1 MPTNKED
8 LILTHLVELLEL
20 PDSAYEK
27 AKDRYEDLGEWLG
40 RDESVVTANDVHVF
54 PQGSF
59 RLGTAI
65 RPLTDEEDYDLD
77 LSCELR
83 KGISKAPHSQRNLKE
98 LIGCELERYRF
109 ARNIKESLEP
119 KHRCWRLKYADE
131 LSFHLDIV
139 PSIPATLAKRKI
151 VLDSIT
157 YAQAMDHDLAV
168 AVANLAV
175 EITDDQL
182 SNYAIISN
190 DWPISNTE
198 GYAKWFISKMMRK
211 ATGIVFDKA
220 QVDELPIYKRKTS
233 LQRVVQLLKR
243 HRDQMFTKNWDSKPI
258 SIIITTLAGQ
268 ACTGSDSIAQ
278 TMDEALRN
286 LKAFADSGR
295 SILLNPVN
303 PAENFADRW
312 TMPKYAHLQL
322 KENFALWVSAAIR
335 DFNFLASNADP
346 NQLSQMAKDRL
357 SVTPSTDTLSKILG
371 INTAASFS
379 HVSTPR
385 NVSRPEAKP
394 WRKEG

>member
-27 AKDRYEDLGEWLG
+27 AKNRYEDLGEWLG

-83 KGISKAPHSQRNLKE
+83 KGISKATHSQRNLKE

-109 ARNIKESLEP
+109 ARNIKELLEP

-198 GYAKWFISKMMRK
+198 GYAKWFISKMTRK

-243 HRDQMFTKNWDSKPI
+243 HRDQMFTKNRDSKPI